1 MPKAGAVVVGVT
13 GEWMQS
19 AEDNMYALQER
30 PDGDVNGVART
41 SVKSAANVNLATSPV
56 LGKPDAVAQAMHGAA
71 LTLDDDCRF
80 DAVLQGSSPG
90 LPLPGGD
97 TEGRAGSVSQE
108 GAVTPC
114 EAGLLARIRELE
126 HQRDV
131 YQVVFRNLDGFG
143 NSLVSVR
150 ESFGELSSLLID
162 HSRAN
167 GDSRRETEAS
177 QAGLK
182 EMVAEIVAIS
192 TKVDQ
197 ASQKISELN
206 VDANR
211 ISTIL
216 SLIDNVSRQTRL
228 LAFNASIEAA
238 RAGEAGAGFAVV
250 ATEVRTLAG
259 QAATATDDIGSLV
272 REIKKTASTTDDN
285 MRANS
290 QATSH
295 LKDEAGEILA
305 RTGRIVEMSDQSASA
320 LTMAAMLSE
329 VELANLEELELKLEV
344 YRVFMGLSN
353 ATEADFPPE
362 TDCRLGQ
369 WYYGGSGQG
378 QFASLPDFAAM
389 EEPHRQVHENAR
401 IAVGQYRAGN
411 IEPALA
417 ALSAMET
424 SNREVMQRLRRM
436 IRAQQQ

>member
-1 MPKAGAVVVGVT
+1 
-13 GEWMQS
+13 
-19 AEDNMYALQER
+19 MYAVQER
-30 PDGDVNGVART
+30 PDGGAT
-41 SVKSAANVNLATSPV
+41 GAGSAPV
-56 LGKPDAVAQAMHGAA
+56 IAA
-71 LTLDDDCRF
+71 
-80 DAVLQGSSPG
+80 
-90 LPLPGGD
+90 
-97 TEGRAGSVSQE
+97 EAGSVSGAVSIAGEGRARKDVWQAAQAGLPVRDGGDLGAAGSVPE
-108 GAVTPC
+108 GADMATAR
-114 EAGLLARIRELE
+114 EAGLLARIGELE
-126 HQRDV
+126 HERDV

-143 NSLVSVR
+143 HSLVSVR

-167 GDSRRETEAS
+167 QDARRETEAS
-177 QAGLK
+177 QASLQ
-182 EMVAEIVAIS
+182 EMVAEIVSIS
-192 TKVDQ
+192 AKVDQ

-206 VDANR
+206 ADANR

-228 LAFNASIEAA
+228 LAFNASMEAA

-259 QAATATDDIGSLV
+259 QAATATSDIGSLV
-272 REIKKTASTTDDN
+272 RDIKKTASTTDDN

-290 QATSH
+290 HAASH
-295 LKDEAGEILA
+295 LKNEAGDILA
-305 RTGRIVEMSDQSASA
+305 RTGRIVEISDQSSRA
-320 LTMAAMLSE
+320 LATAAMLSE

-378 QFASLPDFAAM
+378 QFARLPDFAAM

-411 IEPALA
+411 MEQALK
-417 ALSAMET
+417 ALSVMEA
-424 SNREVMQRLRRM
+424 SNYEVMQRLRRM
-436 IRAQQQ
+436 IRTQQ